1 MQVGA
6 RMSQKSDA
14 SLLISRF
21 LMMQN
26 FSLLHISWSK
36 RRPYVYHFL
45 EIFEE
50 EKNSAY
56 SHLFNK
62 RAVANNV

>member
-21 LMMQN
+21 LMMQK
-26 FSLLHISWSK
+26 FSLLHILSGVNVGPIFIIFWK
-36 RRPYVYHFL
+36 FL
-45 EIFEE
+45 
-50 EKNSAY
+50 KKKKSAKID
-56 SHLFNK
+56 SETS
-62 RAVANNV
+62 